1 MKERKIMEMLSDDIS
16 DIELPPISDK
26 VLRALHDKAEN
37 KSEKSV
43 HHTASAIKHKHSLLK
58 IVFAAML
65 ALFVLSVPIIVV
77 ITNKDFVA
85 TTSGADSSFDSRDS
99 ATNDESSAINS
110 IVNPE
115 KKSSALD
122 NIRERKTYGSVCL
135 TSKSSKELESLLL
148 TNNKDAQVYE
158 DDSFIYNF
166 DSSGNLIE
174 LVNKAPV
181 DEKGIAVSEDE
192 IREITMI
199 LMSKYYQ
206 DWKEDAYKI
215 SIQENKDGEPVWIV
229 NLSYKKSNLSLN
241 AFAFMYNR
249 IGVISRVVFLG
260 GGHDIGSISL
270 EEAIRIALKEIRS
283 EKYAIPDFNE
293 DDVNIRVEVKYYDEK
308 PYYQVFFSDICVDD
322 EFRMNVTITIDPE
335 NGKVVE
341 IVV

>member
-26 VLRALHDKAEN
+26 VLRALKNKAEN

-65 ALFVLSVPIIVV
+65 AFFVLSVPIIIV

-115 KKSSALD
+115 KKSSALEV
-122 NIRERKTYGSVCL
+122 IKARKTYGSVCS
-135 TSKSSKELESLLL
+135 TNKSSKELESLLL
-148 TNNKDAQVYE
+148 TINKDALVYE

-174 LVNKAPV
+174 LVNKSPV
-181 DEKGIAVSEDE
+181 DEKGIAVSEEE
-192 IREITMI
+192 IRNKTQKLISE
-199 LMSKYYQ
+199 YYPE
-206 DWKEDAYKI
+206 WEDTSYEMNV
-215 SIQENKDGEPVWIV
+215 QENRAGRPAWSVDVTKKASVIPEQALFTYDSYGNIRRIV
-229 NLSYKKSNLSLN
+229 LPEYRNDTGLISKAEAVQIAMKELKSGKYDIPEFKNEDVEMMVETKKSN
-241 AFAFMYNR
+241 
-249 IGVISRVVFLG
+249 GVSYYAVTIS
-260 GGHDIGSISL
+260 
-270 EEAIRIALKEIRS
+270 
-283 EKYAIPDFNE
+283 
-293 DDVNIRVEVKYYDEK
+293 NIIVDEK
-308 PYYQVFFSDICVDD
+308 
-322 EFRMNVTITIDPE
+322 TITVIYF
-335 NGKVVE
+335 E
-341 IVV
+341 ISSITGEIINVII